1 MGSYPAAWLRSFGR
15 HKWVGYANFGL
26 WSGEG
31 RYRGPKIARLAVAC
45 VHFEPPGKIDAGTL
59 ISVTVAVFAYSG
71 IKTRRSGVKN
81 HRKIMQKPAT
91 LGHRGIREMSD
102 SYVCLCLRVQICHFW
117 VMRSDI
123 FSGDRTHA
131 LLCHFGHHLSFS

>member
-1 MGSYPAAWLRSFGR
+1 MQVDQLPCLQSGIISRRLVEVFWP
-15 HKWVGYANFGL
+15 HKWVGYAISDFGP
-26 WSGEG
+26 GREG
-31 RYRGPKIARLAVAC
+31 RGPKIARLAVAC

-91 LGHRGIREMSD
+91 LGHWEMSD

-123 FSGDRTHA
+123 FSGE
-131 LLCHFGHHLSFS
+131 G